1 MEESYFDFGCSCV
14 VLAFSHNKGDCHWC
28 YLSNADIH
36 SKLAIQAYFSAPNAQ
51 PYSQVAG
58 P

>member
-1 MEESYFDFGCSCV
+1 MLCLLVQIIRVTATD
-14 VLAFSHNKGDCHWC
+14 AN

-36 SKLAIQAYFSAPNAQ
+36 SKLAIQTYFSAPNAQ